1 MDLLTVQDVA
11 VILKVSNSLVY
22 GLVASGKIVCHRIG
36 QGRGAIRI
44 RREDIEEFLAGCRS
58 EQKPT
63 MPRVPRPRLKHIK
76 L

>member
-1 MDLLTVQDVA
+1 
-11 VILKVSNSLVY
+11 
-22 GLVASGKIVCHRIG
+22 LVASGKIVCHRIG